1 MRTFSCRIYGCEKF
15 HTYLYG
21 YNFIVHSGHKPLE
34 AIHLKHLTAAPQRR
48 QCMLMRLQPYDLTIK
63 YRQGKNMEVADT
75 LSRLS
80 PEEKEAI
87 PNIPKS
93 KYTKYTHNSAT
104 RCQNGSA

>member
-1 MRTFSCRIYGCEKF
+1 
-15 HTYLYG
+15 
-21 YNFIVHSGHKPLE
+21 
-34 AIHLKHLTAAPQRR
+34 
-48 QCMLMRLQPYDLTIK
+48 MRLQPYDLTIK

-104 RCQNGSA
+104 RCQNGSAWQVSETLKPYWTYREEITVEDGIAINDIDEASLQSMQHLPRNAEQPS